1 LRFDSSSLNED
12 DIQRLKSISELLSP
26 NSLLDDIDMYVL
38 SEPWRFYDLEEID
51 DNGKIIEHGY
61 KKGQEY
67 SFKLGIQLA
76 NRPPKEL
83 EDILFK
89 LISYPE
95 ISSNLFAF
103 GKGYAEGIKN
113 NSKALTRVVGAL
125 ENLPEKERNLDFLRG
140 QIYYLSKNN
149 IELTNHFLDSLL
161 IHPTLKQHF
170 IRVQLSYPI
179 DTESTT
185 RIIQALQQHTCQVR
199 DYYDLASGRRH
210 EPIPD
215 EILCEILDLIWHY
228 GGGLKVA
235 IDILSMRFHGLKQN
249 QHYVVSDLLKEKS
262 ASLLASFD
270 YSEERE
276 SSGGSDHSLTQIANV
291 CFSAGTNEE
300 YALTVLKAIKAKI
313 LNHIIG
319 RYDFPEFMSTII
331 QLHPILALEV
341 FIGKNKEIEP
351 QIRNAIKGR
360 LDKKVSPFSKVDIK
374 STLDWCKCNGKDSYP
389 ALASIITPYQSNEKT
404 IEWTQLA
411 IELLQACPEPAVV
424 LDEYLSSFTPNG
436 GTGSWA
442 KILESRLPLFQPLI
456 DSTDKIVSEWALAK
470 KPQWEAY
477 IAREYEREAERDSES
492 NERFEW

>member
-1 LRFDSSSLNED
+1 
-12 DIQRLKSISELLSP
+12 
-26 NSLLDDIDMYVL
+26 
-38 SEPWRFYDLEEID
+38 
-51 DNGKIIEHGY
+51 
-61 KKGQEY
+61 
-67 SFKLGIQLA
+67 
-76 NRPPKEL
+76 
-83 EDILFK
+83 
-89 LISYPE
+89 
-95 ISSNLFAF
+95 
-103 GKGYAEGIKN
+103 
-113 NSKALTRVVGAL
+113 
-125 ENLPEKERNLDFLRG
+125 
-140 QIYYLSKNN
+140 
-149 IELTNHFLDSLL
+149 
-161 IHPTLKQHF
+161 
-170 IRVQLSYPI
+170 
-179 DTESTT
+179 
-185 RIIQALQQHTCQVR
+185 
-199 DYYDLASGRRH
+199 
-210 EPIPD
+210 
-215 EILCEILDLIWHY
+215 
-228 GGGLKVA
+228 
-235 IDILSMRFHGLKQN
+235 MRFHGLKQN

-270 YSEERE
+270 YSEERG

-291 CFSAGTNEE
+291 CFSAGINEE
-300 YALTVLKAIKAKI
+300 HALIILKAIKVKI

-351 QIRNAIKGR
+351 QIRNVIKGR

-477 IAREYEREAERDSES
+477 IAREYEREAERDTDRG
-492 NERFEW
+492 ERFEW